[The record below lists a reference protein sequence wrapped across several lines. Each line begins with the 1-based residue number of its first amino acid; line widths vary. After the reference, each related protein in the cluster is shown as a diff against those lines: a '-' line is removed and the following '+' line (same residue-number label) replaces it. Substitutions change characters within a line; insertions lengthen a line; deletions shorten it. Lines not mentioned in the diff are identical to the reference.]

1 MEWGNQQQILM
12 NNPSELFSGLIK
24 GEYFF
29 RVTDKNDCIYE
40 EYIFVDQPDTI
51 EVDVDITEV
60 SCFGGDDGAIDLT
73 PSGGTLSYN
82 YTWSNTSTSEDQVN
96 LTSQEY
102 SYVLTDSNGCIYKQ
116 TLFVDQAPEIQI
128 GQEIVPLSCI
138 DQTDAEIHIATV
150 GGTKPYEWQWSNGN
164 ETEHNTDLI
173 AGQYN
178 VIITDDYNCQKSYD
192 FIITPSLVEC
202 VQVVNSFTP
211 NGDNY
216 NDTWIIEN
224 LYLYPNAEVRVFN
237 RWGSLLFE
245 SIGTYS
251 PWDGVY
257 KGQALPSE
265 VYYYIIRLNNGIDN
279 QYTGTVTIV
288 R

>member
-1 MEWGNQQQILM
+1 
-12 NNPSELFSGLIK
+12 
-24 GEYFF
+24 
-29 RVTDKNDCIYE
+29 
-40 EYIFVDQPDTI
+40 
-51 EVDVDITEV
+51 
-60 SCFGGDDGAIDLT
+60 
-73 PSGGTLSYN
+73 
-82 YTWSNTSTSEDQVN
+82 
-96 LTSQEY
+96 
-102 SYVLTDSNGCIYKQ
+102 
-116 TLFVDQAPEIQI
+116 
-128 GQEIVPLSCI
+128 
-138 DQTDAEIHIATV
+138 
-150 GGTKPYEWQWSNGN
+150 
-164 ETEHNTDLI
+164 
-173 AGQYN
+173 
-178 VIITDDYNCQKSYD
+178 
-192 FIITPSLVEC
+192 
-202 VQVVNSFTP
+202 VVNSFTP

-279 QYTGTVTIV
+279 QSTGTVTIV